1 MRSKI
6 NILKSIANEVSDKL
20 HCDRYGSCVHFAE
33 IFVDEVNEKYPE
45 LLNDFDVIEGYVNTK
60 IGDGIPQQHTWI
72 RLKNDEIIDPTFL
85 QFTKYD
91 TKSSYS
97 RKKPKVYSGQEYYD
111 EGKEG
116 SWFSKRR
123 EEQPNTVF
131 KESKKEHIRKILR
144 EETNIIPVLHNLLNM
159 LFDGFDD
166 MYYDWAEF
174 NCGMG
179 VCCDPYAIGFTL
191 PDSEYNDYLFKLVD
205 GDNYDVFGEYPEELH
220 GDLPEPCYE
229 QPDIKDPRFDTIV
242 FYEVFAEDIVNYLGP
257 QNNWKESFLNL
268 INDKYGCKAWDL
280 IIT

>member
-97 RKKPKVYSGQEYYD
+97 RKKPKVYSGKEYYD

-144 EETNIIPVLHNLLNM
+144 EETNIKPALHNLLNM

-205 GDNYDVFGEYPEELH
+205 GDNYDVLGEYPEEIT
-220 GDLPEPCYE
+220 DELPEVCYE
-229 QPDIKDPRFDTIV
+229 QPDIKNPQFDTIV
-242 FYEVFAEDIVNYLGP
+242 FYEVFAEDIENYFGP
-257 QNNWKESFLNL
+257 QMNWKESLLNL
-268 INDKYGCKAWDL
+268 INDKFGCKSWDL
-280 IIT
+280 III

>member
-85 QFTKYD
+85 QFTKHD

-131 KESKKEHIRKILR
+131 KESKKEYIRKILR
-144 EETNIIPVLHNLLNM
+144 EETNIKPALHNLLNM

-166 MYYDWAEF
+166 MYYDWAEY

-179 VCCDPYAIGFTL
+179 VCCDPYAIGFVL
-191 PDSEYNDYLFKLVD
+191 PGSEHNDYLFKFVD
-205 GDNYDVFGEYPEELH
+205 GNNYDVLGEYPKEITDE
-220 GDLPEPCYE
+220 LPEVCYE
-229 QPDIKDPRFDTIV
+229 SPDIKDPRFDTIV
-242 FYEVFAEDIVNYLGP
+242 FYEVFAEDIENYLGA

-268 INDKYGCKAWDL
+268 INDKFGCKAWDL
-280 IIT
+280 IIY

>member
-85 QFTKYD
+85 QFTKHD

-131 KESKKEHIRKILR
+131 KESKKEYIRKILR
-144 EETNIIPVLHNLLNM
+144 EETNIKPALHNLLNM

-166 MYYDWAEF
+166 MYYDWAEY

-179 VCCDPYAIGFTL
+179 VCCDPYAIGFVL
-191 PDSEYNDYLFKLVD
+191 PGSEHNDYLFKFVD
-205 GDNYDVFGEYPEELH
+205 GNNYDVLGEYPKEITDE
-220 GDLPEPCYE
+220 LPEVCYE
-229 QPDIKDPRFDTIV
+229 SPDIKDPRFDTIV
-242 FYEVFAEDIVNYLGP
+242 FYEVFAEDIENYLGA

-268 INDKYGCKAWDL
+268 INDNFGCKAWDL
-280 IIT
+280 IIY